1 MDGFNSDEAGS
12 EGYSSEETEEV
23 PRPGQ
28 DLEARRQRN
37 LENAGMM
44 SQKLLEITVKGPGGG
59 ALPWAETLQVT
70 AAEPLLIPDVHDDLQ
85 RESAFYRQAL
95 SCVPLAWRLCDE
107 AGVKHRRPDD
117 YFAEMLKSDEHM
129 DKIKNKLLF
138 EKKRIETIEEKKKLR
153 EMKKYGKQVQVQ
165 QQQERQKRKKLEL
178 DRISKLRKVREKG
191 NAVGGDEFP
200 VELDDEAPAPER
212 VTPASLAAAHKNKQ
226 QLAGSSQLPHK
237 SRKRKH
243 KDEKYGHGGKKRF
256 SKSNDAASFESM
268 KGFSIQRNN
277 RPDRP
282 KSPHTRMPGKGSKPK
297 AKAARPGKSK
307 RRKQA

>member
-129 DKIKNKLLF
+129 DKVAAVLPPVCAHRFVSWTPPQHGRPAVPPILCAPTWPWRRSSGWPCRVLIPLSACVHTT
-138 EKKRIETIEEKKKLR
+138 RWCWLR
-153 EMKKYGKQVQVQ
+153 
-165 QQQERQKRKKLEL
+165 
-178 DRISKLRKVREKG
+178 
-191 NAVGGDEFP
+191 FW
-200 VELDDEAPAPER
+200 PAGWTNSE
-212 VTPASLAAAHKNKQ
+212 
-226 QLAGSSQLPHK
+226 
-237 SRKRKH
+237 
-243 KDEKYGHGGKKRF
+243 
-256 SKSNDAASFESM
+256 
-268 KGFSIQRNN
+268 
-277 RPDRP
+277 
-282 KSPHTRMPGKGSKPK
+282 
-297 AKAARPGKSK
+297 
-307 RRKQA
+307 